1 MEKSTQR
8 PITVARLRSKP
19 TRDGRARRIGGTGV
33 IVRGPGVR
41 RTQGQSTRSS
51 KTAAPGLP
59 REVNLS
65 MATLCSA
72 GVPSTSNASSMSR
85 HTVSAIPLT
94 KSLAFVP
101 SRFSSGNSLLRRP
114 LQARQGR
121 QGYSSSA
128 SGRLLYSE
136 TDDRGKV
143 PLPPACP
150 GAATGR
156 RGLCI
161 RRRSSWFLRP
171 QSRRR
176 VDLRVRVLDSNF

>member
-85 HTVSAIPLT
+85 HTVSAIPGSIPLT

-101 SRFSSGNSLLRRP
+101 SRFSSGNSFAMSLTLELRLSIMMLL
-114 LQARQGR
+114 
-121 QGYSSSA
+121 
-128 SGRLLYSE
+128 
-136 TDDRGKV
+136 DM
-143 PLPPACP
+143 
-150 GAATGR
+150 
-156 RGLCI
+156 
-161 RRRSSWFLRP
+161 
-171 QSRRR
+171 
-176 VDLRVRVLDSNF
+176 

>member
-72 GVPSTSNASSMSR
+72 GVPSTSNASSAR
-85 HTVSAIPLT
+85 AGFLFGV
-94 KSLAFVP
+94 
-101 SRFSSGNSLLRRP
+101 LRRP

>member
-72 GVPSTSNASSMSR
+72 GVPSTSNASSMSPR
-85 HTVSAIPLT
+85 PPLPRGPASSSACYG
-94 KSLAFVP
+94 VP
-101 SRFSSGNSLLRRP
+101 SKPVKAVKVTPLRRP
-114 LQARQGR
+114 AA
-121 QGYSSSA
+121 SSTP
-128 SGRLLYSE
+128 RPN
-136 TDDRGKV
+136 RGKV

>member
-94 KSLAFVP
+94 KSLAFVFRGGRLPLRRATASPPSP
-101 SRFSSGNSLLRRP
+101 SRPSRLLLFGVRPPPLLRDRTAAKFP
-114 LQARQGR
+114 FPPRAREPR
-121 QGYSSSA
+121 RAAAA
-128 SGRLLYSE
+128 SVFDVG
-136 TDDRGKV
+136 
-143 PLPPACP
+143 AP
-150 GAATGR
+150 GFS
-156 RGLCI
+156 GL
-161 RRRSSWFLRP
+161 SP
-171 QSRRR
+171 
-176 VDLRVRVLDSNF
+176 DAE

>member
-101 SRFSSGNSLLRRP
+101 SRFSSGNSFAMSLTLELRLSIMMLL
-114 LQARQGR
+114 
-121 QGYSSSA
+121 
-128 SGRLLYSE
+128 
-136 TDDRGKV
+136 DM
-143 PLPPACP
+143 
-150 GAATGR
+150 
-156 RGLCI
+156 
-161 RRRSSWFLRP
+161 
-171 QSRRR
+171 
-176 VDLRVRVLDSNF
+176 

>member
-101 SRFSSGNSLLRRP
+101 SRLFSGNSFAMSLTLELR
-114 LQARQGR
+114 L
-121 QGYSSSA
+121 S
-128 SGRLLYSE
+128 
-136 TDDRGKV
+136 
-143 PLPPACP
+143 
-150 GAATGR
+150 
-156 RGLCI
+156 I
-161 RRRSSWFLRP
+161 RRFHVGSHVAIRYTYFTRCFPVNCTLVMKDRK
-171 QSRRR
+171 
-176 VDLRVRVLDSNF
+176 N

>member
-41 RTQGQSTRSS
+41 RTQGQHSRPSRLPG
-51 KTAAPGLP
+51 AA
-59 REVNLS
+59 
-65 MATLCSA
+65 A
-72 GVPSTSNASSMSR
+72 ASSAR
-85 HTVSAIPLT
+85 AGFLFGV
-94 KSLAFVP
+94 
-101 SRFSSGNSLLRRP
+101 LRRP

-136 TDDRGKV
+136 TEPRQSSPSPRAREPRRAAAASVFDVG
-143 PLPPACP
+143 AP
-150 GAATGR
+150 GFS
-156 RGLCI
+156 GL
-161 RRRSSWFLRP
+161 SP
-171 QSRRR
+171 
-176 VDLRVRVLDSNF
+176 DAE

>member
-19 TRDGRARRIGGTGV
+19 TRDGRARRIGGTGA

-59 REVNLS
+59 RALPGFPAPRPPLPRGPAS
-65 MATLCSA
+65 F
-72 GVPSTSNASSMSR
+72 GV
-85 HTVSAIPLT
+85 
-94 KSLAFVP
+94 
-101 SRFSSGNSLLRRP
+101 LRRP
-114 LQARQGR
+114 LRARQGR
-121 QGYSSSA
+121 QCYSSSA

-136 TDDRGKV
+136 TDDRGQV

-171 QSRRR
+171 QSRLR